1 MAAATAAGVAV
12 AQDFCSGTSIET
24 YGDDLPSYDFIS
36 GQMAL
41 KLETF
46 YRQKSCMCYVMIY
59 YITHNVIL
67 RNT

>member
-46 YRQKSCMCYVMIY
+46 YIQKIM
-59 YITHNVIL
+59 NVLRNDLL

>member
-46 YRQKSCMCYVMIY
+46 YIQNHACVM
-59 YITHNVIL
+59 
-67 RNT
+67 